1 MQNKFFNDVELWQML
16 KKGDHSALE
25 KIYSDFVD
33 KLYNYGLKFTQS
45 SQLIEDAIHDLFV
58 TIWNSR
64 ERIST
69 TNSIQNYLFAALR
82 NNLIRNIRA
91 DKNLEISDEIEIPF
105 TSEPNTERLMILSE
119 EKTAVILQ
127 LQKQLKS
134 LTNRQQEAIYLKYYE
149 ERSYEEICMIMD
161 INYQSV
167 RNLISSGLIKMKE
180 LVKLDV

>member
-1 MQNKFFNDVELWQML
+1 M
-16 KKGDHSALE
+16 
-25 KIYSDFVD
+25 
-33 KLYNYGLKFTQS
+33 
-45 SQLIEDAIHDLFV
+45 
-58 TIWNSR
+58 
-64 ERIST
+64 
-69 TNSIQNYLFAALR
+69 
-82 NNLIRNIRA
+82 
-91 DKNLEISDEIEIPF
+91 EISDEIEIPF

-119 EKTAVILQ
+119 EKTDVMLQ

-149 ERSYEEICMIMD
+149 ERSYEEICTIMD